1 VTVIDVKELLRELH
15 EEPYE
20 KIVIRAPHSG
30 KVEFVTSEPGAR
42 VVGPSGTWKEVSGTL
57 LARLERESVKKPL
70 YAPQKGEVMSLAEVQ
85 SGQFVQ
91 AGQELMTIR
100 HYLTREE
107 VIGRILRRS
116 LSLFPA
122 PEKGKYYFFPDVDIK
137 IKTKGSQSVHVE
149 DGMELFILSRMK
161 RETALRYSGPA
172 GIIYAVYFETNDSVD
187 RGSPLIGVCPESQL
201 GQIQEVVSRVQ
212 SDWEERD

>member
-1 VTVIDVKELLRELH
+1 MIDVKELLRELR

-30 KVEFVTSEPGAR
+30 KVEFVASELGMR
-42 VVGPSGTWKEVSGTL
+42 VVGPSGTWKEVPGTL
-57 LARLERESVKKPL
+57 LARLEREKVKRPL
-70 YAPQKGEVMSLAEVQ
+70 FASQKGELMSFGDIQ
-85 SGQFVQ
+85 NGQFVQ

-107 VIGRILRRS
+107 VIARILRRS
-116 LSLFPA
+116 LSLFLA

-137 IKTKGSQSVHVE
+137 IKTKGSQTVHVE

-161 RETALRYSGPA
+161 REASVRYSGPA
-172 GIIYAVYFETNDSVD
+172 GIIYAVYFETNDSVERD
-187 RGSPLIGVCPESQL
+187 NPLIGVCPENQL

>member
-1 VTVIDVKELLRELH
+1 MIDVKEMLRELRD
-15 EEPYE
+15 EPYE

-30 KVEFVTSEPGAR
+30 KVEFVASEPGVR
-42 VVGPSGTWKEVSGTL
+42 VVGPSGTWKEVQGTL
-57 LARLERESVKKPL
+57 LARLEREQVKRPI
-70 YAPQKGEVMSLAEVQ
+70 YAPQKGEVMSLGDVQ
-85 SGQFVQ
+85 NGQFVQ

-100 HYLTREE
+100 HFLTKEE
-107 VIGRILRRS
+107 VIARILRRS

-122 PEKGKYYFFPDVDIK
+122 PEKGKYYFFPEVDIK
-137 IKTKGSQSVHVE
+137 IKTKGSQTVHVE

-161 RETALRYSGPA
+161 RETSVRYSGPA

-187 RGSPLIGVCPESQL
+187 RDSPLIGVCPESQL

-212 SDWEERD
+212 SEWEERD

>member
-1 VTVIDVKELLRELH
+1 MIDVKELLRELR

-30 KVEFVTSEPGAR
+30 KVEFVASEPGVR
-42 VVGPSGTWKEVSGTL
+42 VVGPGGTWREVPGTL
-57 LARLERESVKKPL
+57 LARLERERVKRPIN
-70 YAPQKGEVMSLAEVQ
+70 APQKGEVMSLGEVKN
-85 SGQFVQ
+85 GQFVQ

-107 VIGRILRRS
+107 VIARILRRS

-122 PEKGKYYFFPDVDIK
+122 PEKGKYYFFPEVDIK
-137 IKTKGSQSVHVE
+137 IKTKGSQTVHVE

-161 RETALRYSGPA
+161 RETSVRYAGPA

-187 RGSPLIGVCPESQL
+187 RDAPLIGVCPENQL

-212 SDWEERD
+212 SEWEERD

>member
-1 VTVIDVKELLRELH
+1 MIDVKELLRELR

-30 KVEFVTSEPGAR
+30 KVEFVASEPGVR
-42 VVGPSGTWKEVSGTL
+42 VVGPGGTWKEVPGTL
-57 LARLERESVKKPL
+57 LARLEREQVKRPIN
-70 YAPQKGEVMSLAEVQ
+70 APQKGEVMSLGDVRN
-85 SGQFVQ
+85 GQFVQ

-100 HYLTREE
+100 HFLTKEE
-107 VIGRILRRS
+107 VIARILRRS

-122 PEKGKYYFFPDVDIK
+122 PEKGKYYFFPEVDIK
-137 IKTKGSQSVHVE
+137 IKTKGSQTVHVE

-161 RETALRYSGPA
+161 RETSVRYAGPA

-187 RGSPLIGVCPESQL
+187 RDAPLIGVCPENQL

-212 SDWEERD
+212 SEWEERD

>member
-1 VTVIDVKELLRELH
+1 MIDVKELLRELR

-30 KVEFVTSEPGAR
+30 KVEFVASEPGVR
-42 VVGPSGTWKEVSGTL
+42 VVGPGGTWKEVPGTL
-57 LARLERESVKKPL
+57 LARLEREQVKRPIN
-70 YAPQKGEVMSLAEVQ
+70 APQKGEVMSLGDVQ
-85 SGQFVQ
+85 NGQFVQ

-100 HYLTREE
+100 HFLTKEE
-107 VIGRILRRS
+107 VIARILRRS
-116 LSLFPA
+116 LSLFLA
-122 PEKGKYYFFPDVDIK
+122 PEKGKYYFFPEVDIK
-137 IKTKGSQSVHVE
+137 IKTKGSQTVHVE

-161 RETALRYSGPA
+161 RETSVRYSGPN

-187 RGSPLIGVCPESQL
+187 RDSPLIGVCPESQL

-212 SDWEERD
+212 SEWEERD

>member
-1 VTVIDVKELLRELH
+1 MIDVKELLRELR

-30 KVEFVTSEPGAR
+30 KVEFVTSAIGTK
-42 VVGPSGTWKEVSGTL
+42 VIGPSGTWREKPGTL
-57 LARLERESVKKPL
+57 LVRLEREKNKKPL
-70 YAPQKGEVMSLAEVQ
+70 HAPQKGELMSLAELQPGAFVQ
-85 SGQFVQ
+85 S
-91 AGQELMTIR
+91 GQELMTIR

-107 VIGRILRRS
+107 VIARILRKS
-116 LSLFPA
+116 LSLFLA
-122 PEKGKYYFFPDVDIK
+122 PEKGKYYFFPEVDIK
-137 IKTKGSQSVHVE
+137 VKTKGSQSVHVE

-161 RETALRYSGPA
+161 REASVRYSGPS
-172 GIIYAVYFETNDSVD
+172 GIIYAVYFETNDSVERD
-187 RGSPLIGVCPESQL
+187 SPLIGVCPEDQL

>member
-1 VTVIDVKELLRELH
+1 MIDIRELLRELR

-30 KVEFVTSEPGAR
+30 KVEFVVTEPGVQVAA
-42 VVGPSGTWKEVSGTL
+42 PSGTWKEKPGTL
-57 LARLERESVKKPL
+57 LVRLEREHNKKSL
-70 YAPQKGEVMSLAEVQ
+70 FAPQKGEIMSFADIKN
-85 SGQFVQ
+85 GQFVQ
-91 AGQELMTIR
+91 AGQELLTIR

-107 VIGRILRRS
+107 IMTRILLRA
-116 LSLFPA
+116 LFLFRA

-137 IKTKGSQSVHVE
+137 IKTKGSQTVHVE

-161 RETALRYSGPA
+161 REVTVRYSGPA

-187 RGSPLIGVCPESQL
+187 RDNPLIGVCPGDQLSQV
-201 GQIQEVVSRVQ
+201 QDVVRRVQ

>member
-1 VTVIDVKELLRELH
+1 VIDVKDLLRELR

-30 KVEFVTSEPGAR
+30 RVEFVVQEPGTKVA
-42 VVGPSGTWKEVSGTL
+42 GASGTWKETSGTL
-57 LARLERESVKKPL
+57 LARLEREQNKKPL
-70 YAPQKGEVMSLAEVQ
+70 FAPQKGEIMSFAGIQ

-100 HYLTREE
+100 HFLTREE
-107 VIGRILRRS
+107 VIDRILRRS

-137 IKTKGSQSVHVE
+137 IKTKGSQTVHVE

-161 RETALRYSGPA
+161 RETSVRYSGPA

-187 RGSPLIGVCPESQL
+187 RNSPLIGVCPESEL
-201 GQIQEVVSRVQ
+201 GKIQEVISRVQ

>member
-1 VTVIDVKELLRELH
+1 MIDVKELLRELR

-30 KVEFVTSEPGAR
+30 KVEFVAEEPGVR
-42 VVGPSGTWKEVSGTL
+42 VVGPSGTWKEVPGTL
-57 LARLERESVKKPL
+57 LARLEREQVKRPL
-70 YAPQKGEVMSLAEVQ
+70 FAPQKGEVMAFGDVR

-100 HYLTREE
+100 HFLTKEE
-107 VIGRILRRS
+107 VIARILRRS
-116 LSLFPA
+116 LSLFLA
-122 PEKGKYYFFPDVDIK
+122 PEKGKYYFFPEVDIK
-137 IKTKGSQSVHVE
+137 IKTKGSQTVHVE

-161 RETALRYSGPA
+161 RETSVRYSGPS

-187 RGSPLIGVCPESQL
+187 RESPLIGVCPESQL

-212 SDWEERD
+212 SEWEERD

>member
-1 VTVIDVKELLRELH
+1 V
-15 EEPYE
+15 
-20 KIVIRAPHSG
+20 A
-30 KVEFVTSEPGAR
+30 
-42 VVGPSGTWKEVSGTL
+42 PSGTWKEVPGTL

-70 YAPQKGEVMSLAEVQ
+70 YAPQKGEVMSLGEVKD
-85 SGQFVQ
+85 GQFVQ

-107 VIGRILRRS
+107 VIARILRRS
-116 LSLFPA
+116 LSLFLA

-137 IKTKGSQSVHVE
+137 VKTKGSQSVHIE

-161 RETALRYSGPA
+161 RETSIRYSGPA

-187 RGSPLIGVCPESQL
+187 RDSPLIGVCPEDQL